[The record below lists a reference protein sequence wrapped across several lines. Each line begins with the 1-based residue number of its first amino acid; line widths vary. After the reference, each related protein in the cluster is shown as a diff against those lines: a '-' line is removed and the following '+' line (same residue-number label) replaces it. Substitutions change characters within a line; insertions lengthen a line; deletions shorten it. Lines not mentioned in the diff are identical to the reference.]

1 MQIPVPETGNR
12 SFERVL
18 KAIELDEF
26 IGQAQIS
33 KFVAPRTRTSEGID
47 GQPVYP
53 PGSLQQR
60 DLAIVRTLFVHPDF
74 IARVIINNPVFDSTE
89 ARVYQFQNQT
99 SNGNF
104 VYGIVV
110 TDSARN
116 LVDFCLDASRQQQ
129 RRNVLKPLIRAICTP
144 ESLQLHGRV
153 H

>member
-26 IGQAQIS
+26 IGPAQIS
-33 KFVAPRTRTSEGID
+33 KFVAPRSRTSD
-47 GQPVYP
+47 GVGSSGVIYS
-53 PGSLQQR
+53 PGTLQQR
-60 DLAIVRTLFVHPDF
+60 DLAVVRTLFVHPDF
-74 IARVIINNPVFDSTE
+74 VARVIINNPVFDVLE
-89 ARVYQFQNQT
+89 ARVYQFQKQT
-99 SNGNF
+99 SVGNF

-129 RRNVLKPLIRAICTP
+129 RRDVLKPLIRAICTP
-144 ESLQLHGRV
+144 ESLYGRI